1 MRCKNEQGPSRCS
14 MAMLQ
19 YCPPHNRRARR
30 RRSLSRQVFI
40 LEMFMGAIL
49 ALKELC
55 GSLPGKVRLDAKCMA
70 ALERCAKKREAAAQ
84 AAREI
89 LNSIKPS
96 TRKLCVQRRLRLRRL
111 VCKHTV
117 RARTADRA
125 LSAAALYGAYT
136 RPYLRCGS
144 KADRL
149 ILKHSCVEHRI
160 SKNSCTDLWLFN
172 VTWCGLLS

>member
-1 MRCKNEQGPSRCS
+1 MSK
-14 MAMLQ
+14 
-19 YCPPHNRRARR
+19 ARR
-30 RRSLSRQVFI
+30 DARWQCSNIALRIIGARDAGVLCPAKSLSWKCLWTLSWTSKSCVAACPVK
-40 LEMFMGAIL
+40 L
-49 ALKELC
+49 
-55 GSLPGKVRLDAKCMA
+55 GSMPSACTV

-96 TRKLCVQRRLRLRRL
+96 ARKLFVQRRLRLRRL
-111 VCKHTV
+111 VCKHAV